1 MAGPLEILLPLA
13 ISIGFTGVAFVSGS
27 LILRDTGK
35 SGLLVLLFL
44 LSFYSYGH
52 VYKAL
57 QTAGFGD
64 PSRQWFFVLAWISVS
79 ILASILILRIR
90 LEIRGLTN
98 CLNVV
103 IGILVIIPL
112 VNIGAYALV
121 SVTDFRD
128 YWNKAR
134 GALLV
139 NVSDARALPDIYY
152 IVPDAYSSSRTLRDL
167 GYDNSG
173 FTDYLIE
180 RGFFVAQE
188 SYSNYMFTELSL
200 ASALN
205 MKYLSEIEGGIPGEK
220 RWPSF
225 LYRNMI
231 DDGLV
236 INTLR
241 SLGYTIINTRGR
253 GLYNGESRSQIPCD
267 RSSPARLQATNFTG
281 ALLSTTALYPVTRAF
296 NVVEKQVW
304 NPALCD
310 FSVIVDVKDIEG
322 PKFVFSHLPV
332 PHSPYIFDR
341 NGPKDPKSLSDTGP
355 SDPEEYVDQVM
366 FVDKK
371 LKEVVDALLSGNEE
385 PPIIIIQA
393 DHGTW
398 SSQPKSDS
406 EFVRVRFG
414 ILNAY
419 YLPNEGNKLLYESI
433 SPVNTFRII
442 FSHYFGLDFE
452 LVADKSYYTGRPF
465 SGSTH
470 LDVTPLI
477 TDQPWHG
484 IPFDWWP

>member
-1 MAGPLEILLPLA
+1 MAGPLEILRPLA

-27 LILRDTGK
+27 LILRDTGR
-35 SGLLVLLFL
+35 SGLLVLSFL

-64 PSRQWFFVLAWISVS
+64 PSRQWFFILAWISVYM
-79 ILASILILRIR
+79 LASILILRIR
-90 LEIRGLTN
+90 FEIRGLTN

-121 SVTDFRD
+121 SVTDFKD

-139 NVSDARALPDIYY
+139 NVSDARTLPDIYY

-205 MKYLSEIEGGIPGEK
+205 MKYLSEIEGGIPGKK

-225 LYRNMI
+225 LYRYMI
-231 DDGLV
+231 DDSLV

-241 SLGYTIINTRGR
+241 SFGYTIINTRER
-253 GLYNGESRSQIPCD
+253 GLYSGESRSQIPCD

-281 ALLSTTALYPVTRAF
+281 ALVSTTALYPVTTAF
-296 NVVEKQVW
+296 NVGEKQVW
-304 NPALCD
+304 KPVLCD

-332 PHSPYIFDR
+332 PHSPYVFDR
-341 NGPKDPKSLSDTGP
+341 NGPKNPRSLSDTGP
-355 SDPEEYVDQVM
+355 SDPEGYVDQVV
-366 FVDKK
+366 FVNKK
-371 LKEVVDALLSGNEE
+371 LKEVVDALLSGNGK

-393 DHGTW
+393 DHGTR

-406 EFVRVRFG
+406 EFVRARFG

-419 YLPNEGNKLLYESI
+419 YLPNEGNNLLYESI
-433 SPVNTFRII
+433 SPINTFRVI
-442 FSHYFGLDFE
+442 FSHYFGVDYE
-452 LVADKSYYTGRPF
+452 LAADRSYYTDRPF

-477 TDQPWHG
+477 TDQPWHE
-484 IPFDWWP
+484 IPLDRWP

>member
-1 MAGPLEILLPLA
+1 M
-13 ISIGFTGVAFVSGS
+13 
-27 LILRDTGK
+27 
-35 SGLLVLLFL
+35 
-44 LSFYSYGH
+44 
-52 VYKAL
+52 
-57 QTAGFGD
+57 
-64 PSRQWFFVLAWISVS
+64 
-79 ILASILILRIR
+79 
-90 LEIRGLTN
+90 
-98 CLNVV
+98 
-103 IGILVIIPL
+103 
-112 VNIGAYALV
+112 
-121 SVTDFRD
+121 
-128 YWNKAR
+128 
-134 GALLV
+134 
-139 NVSDARALPDIYY
+139 
-152 IVPDAYSSSRTLRDL
+152 
-167 GYDNSG
+167 
-173 FTDYLIE
+173 
-180 RGFFVAQE
+180 
-188 SYSNYMFTELSL
+188 
-200 ASALN
+200 
-205 MKYLSEIEGGIPGEK
+205 
-220 RWPSF
+220 
-225 LYRNMI
+225 
-231 DDGLV
+231 
-236 INTLR
+236 
-241 SLGYTIINTRGR
+241 
-253 GLYNGESRSQIPCD
+253 
-267 RSSPARLQATNFTG
+267 G

-341 NGPKDPKSLSDTGP
+341 NGPKNPKSLSDTGP

-366 FVDKK
+366 FVNKK
-371 LKEVVDALLSGNEE
+371 LKEEVDALLSGNEK

-393 DHGTW
+393 DHGTR

-442 FSHYFGLDFE
+442 FSHYLGLDFE
-452 LVADKSYYTGRPF
+452 LVADKSYYTDRPF